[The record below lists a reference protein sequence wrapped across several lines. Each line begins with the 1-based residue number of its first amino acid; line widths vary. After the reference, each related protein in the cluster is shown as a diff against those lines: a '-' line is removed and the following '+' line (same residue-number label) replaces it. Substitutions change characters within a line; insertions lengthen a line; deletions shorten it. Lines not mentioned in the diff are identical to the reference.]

1 MFLCF
6 GENWMCFLAPLT
18 GHFTQTFCKHF
29 ITGTYFSRAW
39 VGMLIHVVWECVM
52 LAGFNMNSTA
62 TLRFRPLAFIVL
74 WEHHWTLP
82 QNLDLHWQSMI
93 NDWSLYPRATFTLVN
108 TAKQQR
114 LLLMAFIALALIS
127 EWMHTQRVEM
137 NIHMHWKHI
146 FITEC
151 VTWHVSLLPPNW
163 ISWPQ
168 CRNTAALEL
177 FRATYGFQEQTSFPK
192 FDTSTTFICLLS
204 EKCMSCIA
212 KFGVF

>member
-1 MFLCF
+1 MPKKWHYRHVFFHEPGLECCF
-6 GENWMCFLAPLT
+6 
-18 GHFTQTFCKHF
+18 
-29 ITGTYFSRAW
+29 
-39 VGMLIHVVWECVM
+39 MLSVSVLRW
-52 LAGFNMNSTA
+52 LNSGFHS
-62 TLRFRPLAFIVL
+62 LAFILL

-82 QNLDLHWQSMI
+82 QKLDLHWQSMI
-93 NDWSLYPRATFTLVN
+93 NDWSLYPAATFTLVH

-127 EWMHTQRVEM
+127 EWMHTQQAEM

-168 CRNTAALEL
+168 CRNTAALGP
-177 FRATYGFQEQTSFPK
+177 FRATYGFQKQISFPK
-192 FDTSTTFICLLS
+192 FIWLLS
-204 EKCMSCIA
+204 EKTKSFIVLSGQINVHNYFTVLLCSGFLYLFTIIMITRHWL
-212 KFGVF
+212 

>member
-1 MFLCF
+1 MLSASVLR
-6 GENWMCFLAPLT
+6 WLDSTWTALLP
-18 GHFTQTFCKHF
+18 
-29 ITGTYFSRAW
+29 RAFDS
-39 VGMLIHVVWECVM
+39 LKE
-52 LAGFNMNSTA
+52 
-62 TLRFRPLAFIVL
+62 PLAFILL

-93 NDWSLYPRATFTLVN
+93 NGWSLYPRATFTLVN

-127 EWMHTQRVEM
+127 EWMQTQGAEM

-168 CRNTAALEL
+168 CRNTAALGP
-177 FRATYGFQEQTSFPK
+177 FRAMYGFQKQTSFPK
-192 FDTSTTFICLLS
+192 CDHIYLFAFRGNKNTL
-204 EKCMSCIA
+204 
-212 KFGVF
+212 